1 MVCENLNAVQVTGLL
16 PTATRDRFLA
26 NLSHELRTPLNA
38 MIGYAG
44 TMKMGL
50 AGSLSEEQLAQVGTI
65 YDSGRHLLSLVE
77 ELLESREGEN
87 LRIDVTGAGVGIPAA
102 QLDAVFEKFTQLKT
116 ADVVTAGLAPQE
128 SVFAPFLALTGGY
141 GLEWRVMIQ
150 LKNLSKTYSTRG
162 VEQTALEDVS
172 LTIEDGDIF
181 GIIGISGAGK
191 STLVRCINLLEKPTL
206 GSVVIDGVD
215 VTAFEGR
222 QLSDLRATIG
232 MIFQDFNLFAQ
243 RTVLENVTFPLEIRG
258 DDRADRERHGMELLD
273 LVGLSAKAKQYPSQL
288 SGGQQQRVSIA
299 RALANH
305 PRVIL
310 CDEATSALDSLTTNS
325 VLKLLRQINQD
336 MGVTMVV
343 ITHEIGVVEKI
354 CNRVAVIDGSRIV
367 EQGGA
372 AEVLQD
378 PQADVTRRLLGR
390 VRWDA

>member
-1 MVCENLNAVQVTGLL
+1 
-16 PTATRDRFLA
+16 
-26 NLSHELRTPLNA
+26 
-38 MIGYAG
+38 
-44 TMKMGL
+44 
-50 AGSLSEEQLAQVGTI
+50 
-65 YDSGRHLLSLVE
+65 
-77 ELLESREGEN
+77 
-87 LRIDVTGAGVGIPAA
+87 
-102 QLDAVFEKFTQLKT
+102 
-116 ADVVTAGLAPQE
+116 
-128 SVFAPFLALTGGY
+128 VFAPSLAVAGGY

-162 VEQTALEDVS
+162 VEHTALEDVS

-191 STLVRCINLLEKPTL
+191 STLVRCINLLEKPTS
-206 GSVVIDGVD
+206 GSVVIDGID
-215 VTAFEGR
+215 VTAFDGR
-222 QLSDLRATIG
+222 QLSNLRATIG

-258 DDRADRERHGMELLD
+258 DDRADRERRGMELLD

-325 VLKLLRQINQD
+325 VLKLLRQINQE

-367 EQGGA
+367 EQGSA
-372 AEVLQD
+372 AEVLED
-378 PQADVTRRLLGR
+378 PRTDVTRRLLGR

>member
-1 MVCENLNAVQVTGLL
+1 M
-16 PTATRDRFLA
+16 
-26 NLSHELRTPLNA
+26 
-38 MIGYAG
+38 
-44 TMKMGL
+44 
-50 AGSLSEEQLAQVGTI
+50 
-65 YDSGRHLLSLVE
+65 
-77 ELLESREGEN
+77 
-87 LRIDVTGAGVGIPAA
+87 
-102 QLDAVFEKFTQLKT
+102 
-116 ADVVTAGLAPQE
+116 
-128 SVFAPFLALTGGY
+128 GGY
-141 GLEWRVMIQ
+141 RLEWRVMIQ
-150 LKNLSKTYSTRG
+150 LKNLSKTYSTHG
-162 VEQTALEDVS
+162 AEHTALEDVS

-191 STLVRCINLLEKPTL
+191 STLVRCINLLEKPTS
-206 GSVVIDGVD
+206 GSVIIDGVD

-258 DDRADRERHGMELLD
+258 DDRADRERRGMELLD

-325 VLKLLRQINQD
+325 VLKLLRQINQE
-336 MGVTMVV
+336 MGVTMVM

-367 EQGGA
+367 EQGSA
-372 AEVLQD
+372 AEVLED
-378 PQADVTRRLLGR
+378 PRTDVTRRLLGR